1 MLFFFAGMEKRPT
14 PTPADL
20 LRSLLSQNSYSLR
33 ELDHFYRLLSKRCH
47 PDATGG
53 TGEEFIE
60 LRQVYEQ
67 ETARLL
73 VGAQTAPPLHQ
84 ASEQPHPTS
93 HQQHQSSNRPGQGPQ
108 KPEPFD
114 PRQLVREAG
123 FDLRLPPRGCLYVGL
138 QAFFSSGMY
147 NYRIRAMHGLKRRNT
162 AIFRTIFHWS
172 RLYDPDFAALF
183 SAYSRYPLQSLS
195 TTQQIK
201 NFSYAKRLFLDGI
214 NGFFNYQHSGRSGTA
229 EVTRDKFS
237 WCAYTVRRVIKIDH
251 PMAAL
256 AEWFSAELDKPP
268 QFRGYE

>member
-1 MLFFFAGMEKRPT
+1 MEKRPT

-73 VGAQTAPPLHQ
+73 VGAQAAAP
-84 ASEQPHPTS
+84 QP
-93 HQQHQSSNRPGQGPQ
+93 QHQSSDQSQHQSSDQPQANQQGSEQHETPE
-108 KPEPFD
+108 PEPFD

-162 AIFRTIFHWS
+162 TILRTIFHWS

-183 SAYSRYPLQSLS
+183 SAYSRHPLQSLS

-214 NGFFNYQHSGRSGTA
+214 TGFFNYQHSGRSGTA
-229 EVTRDKFS
+229 AVSRDKFA
-237 WCAYTVRRVIKIDH
+237 WCSYTIRRVIKIDH

-256 AEWFSAELDKPP
+256 AEWFSAEVDKPP

>member
-1 MLFFFAGMEKRPT
+1 MLFFFIGMEKRVS

-73 VGAQTAPPLHQ
+73 VGGQTAAPQPPPQQHH
-84 ASEQPHPTS
+84 ASDQQGS
-93 HQQHQSSNRPGQGPQ
+93 HQQGPP

-114 PRQLVREAG
+114 PQQLVREAG

-162 AIFRTIFHWS
+162 TILRTIFHWS

-183 SAYSRYPLQSLS
+183 SAYSRHPLQSLS

-214 NGFFNYQHSGRSGTA
+214 TGFFNYQHSGRSGTA
-229 EVTRDKFS
+229 AVSRDKFA
-237 WCAYTVRRVIKIDH
+237 WCSYTIRRVIKIDH

-268 QFRGYE
+268 QFSNSNFE

>member
-73 VGAQTAPPLHQ
+73 VGGQTAAPQPPPQQHH
-84 ASEQPHPTS
+84 ASDQQGS
-93 HQQHQSSNRPGQGPQ
+93 HQQGPP

-114 PRQLVREAG
+114 PQQLVREAG

-162 AIFRTIFHWS
+162 TILRTIFHWS

-183 SAYSRYPLQSLS
+183 STYSRHPLQSLS
-195 TTQQIK
+195 STQQIK

-214 NGFFNYQHSGRSGTA
+214 TGFFNYQHSGRSGTA
-229 EVTRDKFS
+229 AVSLDKFA
-237 WCAYTVRRVIKIDH
+237 WCSYTIRRVIKIDH

-256 AEWFSAELDKPP
+256 AEWFSTELDKPP

>member
-1 MLFFFAGMEKRPT
+1 MLFFFIGMEKRVS

-67 ETARLL
+67 ETASK
-73 VGAQTAPPLHQ
+73 Q
-84 ASEQPHPTS
+84 
-93 HQQHQSSNRPGQGPQ
+93 
-108 KPEPFD
+108 EPFD

-147 NYRIRAMHGLKRRNT
+147 NYRIRAMYGLKRRNT
-162 AIFRTIFHWS
+162 TILRTIFHWR
-172 RLYDPDFAALF
+172 RLYNPDFAALF
-183 SAYSRYPLQSLS
+183 SAYSRHPLQSLS

-214 NGFFNYQHSGRSGTA
+214 TGFFNYQHSGRSGTA
-229 EVTRDKFS
+229 AVSRDKFA
-237 WCAYTVRRVIKIDH
+237 WCSYTIGRVIKIDH

-268 QFRGYE
+268 QFHGYE

>member
-1 MLFFFAGMEKRPT
+1 MLFFFTGMEKRPT

-67 ETARLL
+67 ETASK
-73 VGAQTAPPLHQ
+73 Q
-84 ASEQPHPTS
+84 
-93 HQQHQSSNRPGQGPQ
+93 
-108 KPEPFD
+108 EPFD

-162 AIFRTIFHWS
+162 TILRTIFHWS

-183 SAYSRYPLQSLS
+183 SAYSRHPLQSLS

-214 NGFFNYQHSGRSGTA
+214 TGFFNYQHSGRSGTA
-229 EVTRDKFS
+229 AVSRDKFA
-237 WCAYTVRRVIKIDH
+237 WCSYTIRRVIKIDH

-268 QFRGYE
+268 QFSNSNFE